1 MHQASGSIV
10 VATERLMGAL
20 VASWALAPTCHH
32 SYSSGSTNQWL
43 VVATDLLLLV
53 VFVVVVAATLSGSSH
68 VWLDVL
74 SYPWGG

>member
-1 MHQASGSIV
+1 MHQTLGSKV
-10 VATERLMGAL
+10 VATERLAGAL

-32 SYSSGSTNQWL
+32 SYNSGSTNQWL
-43 VVATDLLLLV
+43 VVAADLLLVV